1 MKREDRMLIGS
12 LIGIVIWL
20 VILGTVL

>member
-1 MKREDRMLIGS
+1 MKLEDRMLIGS